1 MYVYTSEQ
9 EIEDFL
15 KEYQRS
21 KVVII
26 TTVRATLNRAVE
38 FEYKFNKPFYQFT
51 TDEALEMY
59 ESIHTISVVSL
70 QNSNLVLKHATRW
83 FRHQYN
89 KEISDTYET
98 MTKEQLSTVVDT
110 EKQRSMILSR
120 EDVDDIQSNLLN
132 ATDRAIVEMLFQ
144 GVGGESLKE
153 LTFMDASNVDRKNSR
168 LYFRTGKTIPI
179 TDDICNLLMEAF
191 AEDEL
196 ASFGSTSRVS
206 KVSGNGLYKIR
217 CNVLSTNAN
226 PNDKSDVERRYRWT
240 QRRLMLI
247 SNDLGINLTSGGI
260 SASGLLWHIQQ
271 KINELGCDFREF
283 VKTNTAKQ
291 LAQRYGIRSEFYGQI
306 LLEKF
311 DIYFN

>member
-1 MYVYTSEQ
+1 MYTSEL

-15 KEYQRS
+15 REYQRS

-38 FEYKFNKPFYQFT
+38 FESQFNKPFYQFT
-51 TDEALEMY
+51 SDEALEMY

-83 FRHQYN
+83 FEHQYN
-89 KEISDTYET
+89 KEVSDTYET

-110 EKQRSMILSR
+110 EKQRNMILSR

-153 LTFMDASNVDRKNSR
+153 LTFMDASNVDRINSR
-168 LYFRTGKTIPI
+168 IYFRTGKVIPV
-179 TDDICNLLMEAF
+179 TDEICDLLMEAF

-206 KVSGNGLYKIR
+206 KVAGNGLYKIR
-217 CNVLSTNAN
+217 CNVLSNNEN
-226 PNDKSDVERRYRWT
+226 PNSKADVERRYRWT
-240 QRRLMLI
+240 QRRLMLM
-247 SNDLGINLTSGGI
+247 SSDLGINLTSGGI
-260 SASGLLWHIQQ
+260 SSSGLLWHIQQ
-271 KINELGCDFREF
+271 KIDELGCDFREF

-311 DIYFN
+311 DIHFK

>member
-1 MYVYTSEQ
+1 MYTSEL

-38 FEYKFNKPFYQFT
+38 FEHKFNKPFYQFT
-51 TDEALEMY
+51 TDEALKMY

-83 FRHQYN
+83 FEHQYN
-89 KEISDTYET
+89 KEVSDTYET

-110 EKQRSMILSR
+110 EKQRGMILSR

-144 GVGGESLKE
+144 GVGGESLRE
-153 LTFMDASNVDRKNSR
+153 LTFMDASNVDRINSR
-168 LYFRTGKTIPI
+168 IYFRTGKTVPV
-179 TDDICNLLMEAF
+179 TDEVCDLLMEAF

-206 KVSGNGLYKIR
+206 KVIGSGLYKLR
-217 CNVLSTNAN
+217 CNALSENADPDN
-226 PNDKSDVERRYRWT
+226 KSDVERRYRWT
-240 QRRLMLI
+240 QRRLMLM
-247 SNDLGINLTSGGI
+247 SNDLGVNLTPGGI
-260 SASGLLWHIQQ
+260 STSGLLWHIQQ
-271 KINELGCDFREF
+271 KIDELGCDFREF
-283 VKTNTAKQ
+283 IKTSTAKQ

-306 LLEKF
+306 LCEKF
-311 DIYFN
+311 DIYFK

>member
-1 MYVYTSEQ
+1 MYTSEQ

-15 KEYQRS
+15 REYQRS
-21 KVVII
+21 KVVIA

-83 FRHQYN
+83 FGHQYN

-110 EKQRSMILSR
+110 AKQRSMILSR
-120 EDVDDIQSNLLN
+120 EDVDDIQSNLIN

-153 LTFMDASNVDRKNSR
+153 LTFMDASNVDRTNSR
-168 LYFRTGKTIPI
+168 IYFRTGKVIPV
-179 TDDICNLLMEAF
+179 TDEVCDLLMEAF

-206 KVSGNGLYKIR
+206 KVIGSGLYKVR
-217 CNVLSTNAN
+217 CNALSENAD
-226 PNDKSDVERRYRWT
+226 PDSKADTERRYRWV
-240 QRRLMLI
+240 QRRLMLM